1 MASPVYLALGTN
13 LGDREANLQT
23 AIAALAPKASVVR
36 QSTIYATPPWG
47 YTDQP
52 EFLNQVLEADT
63 LLHPLPL
70 LHKLKS
76 IEAQMGREKTFR
88 NGPRLIDLDILFY
101 GQEIVEGELLEIP
114 HPRLQD
120 RAFVLAPLAEIA
132 PSFVHPVL
140 NETIETQKACG
151 GCDRS
156 GAGTDAAAWPGR
168 LGLAR

>member
-23 AIAALAPKASVVR
+23 AIAALSPKANVMR
-36 QSTIYATPPWG
+36 QSAIYATPPWG

-52 EFLNQVLEADT
+52 EFLNQVIEVDT

-70 LHKLKS
+70 LHLLKS
-76 IEAQMGREKTFR
+76 IEAEMGRVETFR

-101 GQEIVEGELLEIP
+101 GQEVVNGELVQIP

-120 RAFVLAPLAEIA
+120 RAFVLVPLAEIA
-132 PSFVHPVL
+132 PDFVHPVL
-140 NETIETQKACG
+140 QQTVSELLAQVDPEG
-151 GCDRS
+151 VR
-156 GAGTDAAAWPGR
+156 R
-168 LGLAR
+168 L